1 MAYAARRS
9 YSGASAACT
18 LTSSIS
24 SSDTTLDLTGTVTA
38 WPVTSGGSFFMVID
52 PGLSTEEKVL
62 VGSRS
67 TTSLSSV
74 SRGVDG
80 TTAASH
86 SAGATCYPVFT
97 AVDADQANKI
107 TSTLTT
113 KGDILAT
120 DGSDLNRLAVGTN
133 DYALLADS
141 AATNGVAW
149 KQIPAAGIAS
159 DAVTTA
165 KILDANVT
173 AAKLA
178 ADSVET
184 AKIADNAVTQAK
196 LADRVVGSSELDN
209 LTLNAQT
216 GTTYTLVL
224 TDAHKLVTLSN
235 ASAITATIPPNS
247 DVAFEIGD
255 QVNFLQL
262 GAGQVTVAA
271 GAGVTIR
278 SEGSKLKLKGQYA
291 AATCVKI
298 ATDEWVLVGNTAA

>member
-38 WPVTSGGSFFMVID
+38 WPVTSGGPFFMVID

-74 SRGVDG
+74 TRGVDG
-80 TTAASH
+80 TAAASH

-107 TSTLTT
+107 ASTLTT
-113 KGDILAT
+113 KGDILST
-120 DGSDLNRLAVGTN
+120 DGSDLNRLAVGE
-133 DYALLADS
+133 DRKKLSSDS
-141 AATNGVAW
+141 GSTNGIKW
-149 KQIPAAGIAS
+149 QYEG
-159 DAVTTA
+159 
-165 KILDANVT
+165 
-173 AAKLA
+173 
-178 ADSVET
+178 E
-184 AKIADNAVTQAK
+184 
-196 LADRVVGSSELDN
+196 

-224 TDAHKLVTLSN
+224 TDSAKFVTLSN
-235 ASAITATIPPNS
+235 ASAITLTIPTNAS
-247 DVAFEIGD
+247 VAFPIGT
-255 QVNFLQL
+255 QVNIVQL
-262 GAGQVTVAA
+262 AAGQVTVG

-278 SEGSKLKLKGQYA
+278 SQGSNGIYS

-298 ATDEWVLVGNTAA
+298 NTNEWVLVGNTAA